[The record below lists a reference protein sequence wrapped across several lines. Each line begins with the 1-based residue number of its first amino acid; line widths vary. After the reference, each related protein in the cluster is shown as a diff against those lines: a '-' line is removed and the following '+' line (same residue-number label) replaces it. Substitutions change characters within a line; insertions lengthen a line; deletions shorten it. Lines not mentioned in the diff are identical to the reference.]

1 MIDDPKLFTIK
12 LNNENNDLRS
22 NLIETKKKPEE
33 ISNVNQELLNENE
46 ELEKISSYNI
56 KNEESLQNNASEFQ
70 KKKSNTLLDKNYVA
84 ELMNKIKFY
93 QDDNARLSNDL
104 FNIKKKYNKIKDY
117 LNANEK
123 EKEDIYKKIQELNNS
138 LINNNIVETPFFK
151 ERSTEVSIDTKTPND
166 TNNAES
172 LNKKNSPKSINDLDQ
187 VINDIFG

>member
-1 MIDDPKLFTIK
+1 MTDDPKLFTIK
-12 LNNENNDLRS
+12 LNNENNDIRS

-33 ISNVNQELLNENE
+33 ISNVNQELLNDNE

-56 KNEESLQNNASEFQ
+56 KDEESLQNNASEFQ
-70 KKKSNTLLDKNYVA
+70 KKKSNILLDKNYVA
-84 ELMNKIKFY
+84 ELINKIKFY

-123 EKEDIYKKIQELNNS
+123 EKDDIYKKIQELNNS

-172 LNKKNSPKSINDLDQ
+172 LNKKKSPKSINDLDQ

>member
-33 ISNVNQELLNENE
+33 ISNVNQELLNDNE

-56 KNEESLQNNASEFQ
+56 KDEESLQNNASEFQ
-70 KKKSNTLLDKNYVA
+70 KKKLNILLDKNYVA
-84 ELMNKIKFY
+84 ELINKIKFY
-93 QDDNARLSNDL
+93 QDDNARLSNEL

-123 EKEDIYKKIQELNNS
+123 EKDDIYKKIQELNNS

-172 LNKKNSPKSINDLDQ
+172 LNKKKSPKSINDLDQ

>member
-33 ISNVNQELLNENE
+33 ISNVNQELLNDNE

-56 KNEESLQNNASEFQ
+56 KDEESLQNNASEFQ
-70 KKKSNTLLDKNYVA
+70 KKKLNILLDKNYVA
-84 ELMNKIKFY
+84 ELINKIKFY
-93 QDDNARLSNDL
+93 QDDNARLSNEL

-123 EKEDIYKKIQELNNS
+123 EKDDIYKKIQELNNS

-151 ERSTEVSIDTKTPND
+151 ERPTEVSIDTKTPND

-172 LNKKNSPKSINDLDQ
+172 LNKKKSPKSINDLDQ

>member
-1 MIDDPKLFTIK
+1 MTDDPKLFTIR
-12 LNNENNDLRS
+12 LNNENNDITS

-33 ISNVNQELLNENE
+33 ISNVNQELLNDNE

-56 KNEESLQNNASEFQ
+56 KDEESLQNNASEFQ
-70 KKKSNTLLDKNYVA
+70 KKKLNILLDKNYVA
-84 ELMNKIKFY
+84 ELINKIKFY

-123 EKEDIYKKIQELNNS
+123 EKDDIYKKIQELNNS

-172 LNKKNSPKSINDLDQ
+172 LNKKKSPKSINDLDQ

>member
-33 ISNVNQELLNENE
+33 ISNVNQELLNDNE

-56 KNEESLQNNASEFQ
+56 KDEDSLQNNASEFQ

-84 ELMNKIKFY
+84 ELINKIKFY

>member
-22 NLIETKKKPEE
+22 NLIETKKKSEE
-33 ISNVNQELLNENE
+33 ISNVNQELLNDNE

-56 KNEESLQNNASEFQ
+56 KDEESLQNNASEFQ

-84 ELMNKIKFY
+84 ELINKIKFY

-151 ERSTEVSIDTKTPND
+151 ERSTEVSIETKTLND

>member
-1 MIDDPKLFTIK
+1 MTDDPKLFTIR
-12 LNNENNDLRS
+12 LNNENNDIRS

-33 ISNVNQELLNENE
+33 ISNVNQELLNDNE

-56 KNEESLQNNASEFQ
+56 KDEESLQNNASEFQ
-70 KKKSNTLLDKNYVA
+70 KKKLNILLDKNYVA
-84 ELMNKIKFY
+84 ELINKIKFY

-117 LNANEK
+117 LNANKK
-123 EKEDIYKKIQELNNS
+123 EKDDIYKKIQELNNS

-172 LNKKNSPKSINDLDQ
+172 LNKKKSPKSINDLDQ

>member
-33 ISNVNQELLNENE
+33 ISNVNQELLNDNE

-56 KNEESLQNNASEFQ
+56 KDEESLQNNASEFQ
-70 KKKSNTLLDKNYVA
+70 KKKLNILLDKNYVA
-84 ELMNKIKFY
+84 ELINKIKFY
-93 QDDNARLSNDL
+93 QDDNARLSNEL

-123 EKEDIYKKIQELNNS
+123 EKDDIYKKIQELNNS

-151 ERSTEVSIDTKTPND
+151 ERSTEVSIETKTLND

>member
-33 ISNVNQELLNENE
+33 ISNVNQELLNDNE

-56 KNEESLQNNASEFQ
+56 KDEESLQNNASEFH
-70 KKKSNTLLDKNYVA
+70 KKKSNTLLDKDYVE
-84 ELMNKIKFY
+84 ELINKIKFY
-93 QDDNARLSNDL
+93 QDDNARLSNEL

-151 ERSTEVSIDTKTPND
+151 ERSTEVSTDTKTPND

>member
-33 ISNVNQELLNENE
+33 ISNVNQELLNNNE

>member
-33 ISNVNQELLNENE
+33 ISNVNQELLNDNE

-70 KKKSNTLLDKNYVA
+70 KKKLNILLDKNYVA
-84 ELMNKIKFY
+84 ELINKIKFY

-172 LNKKNSPKSINDLDQ
+172 LNKKKSSKSINDLDQ

>member
-1 MIDDPKLFTIK
+1 MTDDPKLFTIK
-12 LNNENNDLRS
+12 LNNENNDIRS

-33 ISNVNQELLNENE
+33 ISNVNQELLNDNE

-56 KNEESLQNNASEFQ
+56 KDEESLQNNASEFQ
-70 KKKSNTLLDKNYVA
+70 KKKSNILLDKNYVA
-84 ELMNKIKFY
+84 ELINKIKFY

-123 EKEDIYKKIQELNNS
+123 EKDDIYKKIQELNNS

-151 ERSTEVSIDTKTPND
+151 ERSTEFSIDTKTPND

-172 LNKKNSPKSINDLDQ
+172 LNKKKSPKSINDLDQ

>member
-1 MIDDPKLFTIK
+1 MTDDPKLFTIK

-33 ISNVNQELLNENE
+33 ISNVNQELLKDNE

-56 KNEESLQNNASEFQ
+56 KDEESLQNNASEFQ
-70 KKKSNTLLDKNYVA
+70 KKKSNILLDKNYVE
-84 ELMNKIKFY
+84 ELINKIKFY
-93 QDDNARLSNDL
+93 QDDNARLSNEL

-166 TNNAES
+166 TDNAKS
-172 LNKKNSPKSINDLDQ
+172 LNKKKSPKSINDLDQ

>member
-1 MIDDPKLFTIK
+1 MTDDPKLFTIRP
-12 LNNENNDLRS
+12 NNENKDLRS

-33 ISNVNQELLNENE
+33 ISNVNQELLNDNE

-56 KNEESLQNNASEFQ
+56 KDEESLQNNASEFH
-70 KKKSNTLLDKNYVA
+70 KKKSNTLLDKDYVE
-84 ELMNKIKFY
+84 ELINKIKFY
-93 QDDNARLSNDL
+93 QDDNARLSNEL

-123 EKEDIYKKIQELNNS
+123 EKDDIYKKIQELNNS

-151 ERSTEVSIDTKTPND
+151 ERSAEVSIDTKTPND

-172 LNKKNSPKSINDLDQ
+172 LNKKKSPKSINDLDQ

>member
-1 MIDDPKLFTIK
+1 MTDDPKLFTIK
-12 LNNENNDLRS
+12 LNNENNDIRS

-33 ISNVNQELLNENE
+33 ISNVNQELLNDNE

-56 KNEESLQNNASEFQ
+56 KDEDSLQNNASEFQ
-70 KKKSNTLLDKNYVA
+70 KKKLNILLDKNYVA
-84 ELMNKIKFY
+84 ELINKIKFY
-93 QDDNARLSNDL
+93 QDDNARLSNEL

-123 EKEDIYKKIQELNNS
+123 EKDDIYKKIQELNNS

-172 LNKKNSPKSINDLDQ
+172 LNKKKSPKSINDLDQ